1 MTDSHRSRWSDERRE
16 GVGSQKSRP
25 LGHFDRF
32 EPRLGSARPMERA
45 NRRERPLASIGF
57 FTFTTYITAA
67 MKRIPVGPLRAF
79 DVAARHLNL
88 SAAAEELNVTHAA
101 VSRQVKQLEQ
111 RLGVQLFERLPRGL
125 KLTAHGA
132 LLAEGTREAFDRLA
146 SAIEDVS
153 LPAVRRKLTIS
164 TFASLSAR
172 WLMPRVGSFSA
183 LFTDVDLQ
191 VVTSTRLV
199 DFAREDVDIGI
210 RFGGGHYP
218 GLHVVPLFKPQDIV
232 VASPALLKRG
242 APLKTFGD
250 LKHYTLLHD
259 DSHRSWTRWL
269 DAVGAKDVNPRR
281 GIICGD
287 RNSMLQAALEG
298 QGIALASVVFAANDL
313 AAGRLVRVFDVEV
326 ASPFAIWAVCLPRR
340 LNDPVV
346 SGALDWLV
354 REAQQSGDAYPPP
367 AP

>member
-1 MTDSHRSRWSDERRE
+1 
-16 GVGSQKSRP
+16 
-25 LGHFDRF
+25 
-32 EPRLGSARPMERA
+32 
-45 NRRERPLASIGF
+45 
-57 FTFTTYITAA
+57 

-88 SAAAEELNVTHAA
+88 SAAAADLNVTHAA

-111 RLGVQLFERLPRGL
+111 RLGVKLFERLPRGL

-132 LLAEGTREAFDRLA
+132 LLAEGTRDAFDRLA

-164 TFASLSAR
+164 TFASLAAR
-172 WLMPRVGSFSA
+172 WLRPRVGAFST
-183 LFTDVDLQ
+183 LCPEVDLQ

-210 RFGGGHYP
+210 RFGSGRYP
-218 GLHVVPLFKPQDIV
+218 GLHVVPLFKPQEIV
-232 VASPALLKRG
+232 IASPALLKRG
-242 APLKTFGD
+242 APLRTYTD

-259 DSHRSWTRWL
+259 DSHRPWTRWL
-269 DAVGAKDVNPRR
+269 EAVGAKGVNARR

-287 RNSMLQAALEG
+287 RNAMLQAALEG
-298 QGIALASVVFAANDL
+298 QGIALASHVFVASDL
-313 AAGRLVRVFDVEV
+313 ASGRLVRVFETEV
-326 ASPFAIWAVCLPRR
+326 ASPFAIYAVCLPRR
-340 LNDPVV
+340 LNDPTV
-346 SGALDWLV
+346 SGAMDWLA